1 MNLETKI
8 KISKVM
14 PPNVRTNDQMAP
26 VGEAMQQE
34 MKEHGFSALIVNRK
48 YIADQVVADNLSF
61 DRVNVYE
68 IMREPILTQHQGT
81 ALWSL

>member
-1 MNLETKI
+1 
-8 KISKVM
+8 
-14 PPNVRTNDQMAP
+14 
-26 VGEAMQQE
+26 

-48 YIADQVVADNLSF
+48 DIADQVVADNLSF

-81 ALWSL
+81 DIRHAINITNRLKI